1 MVVEDGRLVSPE
13 VVAAI
18 WGGISGA
25 VFGTVG
31 SAGIVFL
38 GRYLRRRG
46 RLECVP
52 ERWRMAWLQYRG
64 YGAHLPD
71 DPLQGRVEETYYRRF
86 SYDPAQ
92 EGTQEYVNFAE
103 YALTVELINHADVE
117 VVIRD
122 LHTAFVKGGGVMF
135 THRPFDSDRTSD
147 PSGVSDEDEKEI
159 PQEDPS
165 TPRVWFPD
173 PTLEP
178 VKTVSLPSRSPV
190 RISLKGYLRTPD
202 LYHVRGGYDEVRLRG
217 TRWDGTLLDVLI
229 PESGYAPA

>member
-1 MVVEDGRLVSPE
+1 MSPE
-13 VVAAI
+13 VVAAL

-25 VFGTVG
+25 VFGTLG

-52 ERWRMAWLQYRG
+52 ERWKLAWLQYRG
-64 YGAHLPD
+64 YGGMRLVD
-71 DPLQGRVEETYYRRF
+71 DPVEGPMDRETRYLRFGR
-86 SYDPAQ
+86 DPALD
-92 EGTQEYVNFAE
+92 GIREYVNFAE
-103 YALTVELINHADVE
+103 YTLAVELINHADVE
-117 VVIRD
+117 VAIRD

-135 THRPFDSDRTSD
+135 THRPFDPDKTRD
-147 PSGVSDEDEKEI
+147 PSGVTDEDQKEI
-159 PQEDPS
+159 PQEDRSNPQ
-165 TPRVWFPD
+165 VWFPD

-190 RISLKGYLRTPD
+190 RISLKGYLRTPT

-217 TRWDGTLLDVLI
+217 TRWDGTLLDVPVPESRYI
-229 PESGYAPA
+229 PE